1 MTDIWNTTKRSKV
14 MASVKGKGNK
24 STELAMVT
32 LFKDNSISGWRR
44 HLSHPGKPDF
54 CFPKEKVVVFV
65 DGCFWHGC
73 AKCYRRPKSNQDFWD
88 AKVAANRLRDKEVNR
103 KLRAKGFSVIR
114 VFEHQLKEPCKVI
127 AKIRKA
133 LGPS

>member
-1 MTDIWNTTKRSKV
+1 

-133 LGPS
+133 LGHS

>member
-1 MTDIWNTTKRSKV
+1 
-14 MASVKGKGNK
+14 
-24 STELAMVT
+24 MVT